1 MANVSL
7 VGFGR
12 IGRDLFRQTLGDTD
26 INIVSISDT
35 ADKANLIYLLKYDS
49 IYGKLD
55 AEIEESETGI
65 VVNGKENRQV
75 DHLTRNPSG
84 QMPTLEL
91 DNGNFVS
98 EITVICDYLD
108 EQQGYTDLMGK
119 TSEARAET
127 RMWTRRI
134 DLQIVEPLT
143 NGFRFSEGHDFFK
156 DRLRLI
162 PQAADDLKTLAQER
176 ITWLDEQIKDKEFI
190 CGDRF
195 SLADIM
201 FYRLFRFIFK

>member
-1 MANVSL
+1 MKLYNSIGPNPHVVRMFVQELGVELETVEVDLMA
-7 VGFGR
+7 G
-12 IGRDLFRQTLGDTD
+12 
-26 INIVSISDT
+26 
-35 ADKANLIYLLKYDS
+35 
-49 IYGKLD
+49 
-55 AEIEESETGI
+55 
-65 VVNGKENRQV
+65 ENRQE

-91 DNGNFVS
+91 DNGDFIS

-108 EQQGYTDLMGK
+108 ELQGYTDLIGK

-176 ITWLDEQIKDKEFI
+176 ITWLDGQIKDKEFI

-201 FYRLFRFIFK
+201 FYCFLNFGTTVGQPLNEDNKNVVNLYNKIHSRPSASA

>member
-1 MANVSL
+1 MKLYNS
-7 VGFGR
+7 
-12 IGRDLFRQTLGDTD
+12 IGPNPHVVRMFVQELGVELETVEVDLMSG
-26 INIVSISDT
+26 
-35 ADKANLIYLLKYDS
+35 
-49 IYGKLD
+49 
-55 AEIEESETGI
+55 
-65 VVNGKENRQV
+65 ENRQE

-91 DNGNFVS
+91 DNGDFIS

-108 EQQGYTDLMGK
+108 ELKGYTDLMGK

-176 ITWLDEQIKDKEFI
+176 ITWLDGQIKDKQFI

-201 FYRLFRFIFK
+201 FYCFLNFGTTVGQPLNEDNKNIVNLYNKIHSRQSASA

>member
-1 MANVSL
+1 MKLYNSIGPNPHVVRMFIQELGIDLESVEVDLMA
-7 VGFGR
+7 G
-12 IGRDLFRQTLGDTD
+12 
-26 INIVSISDT
+26 
-35 ADKANLIYLLKYDS
+35 
-49 IYGKLD
+49 
-55 AEIEESETGI
+55 
-65 VVNGKENRQV
+65 ENRQQ

-84 QMPTLEL
+84 QVPTLEL
-91 DNGNFVS
+91 DNGAFIS

-108 EQQGYTDLMGK
+108 EQKGYTDLIGK
-119 TSEARAET
+119 TPEDRAET

-134 DLQIVEPLT
+134 DLQIAEPLT

-162 PQAADDLKTLAQER
+162 PQAADDLKILAQER
-176 ITWLDEQIKDKEFI
+176 ITWLDGQIKDKEFI

-201 FYRLFRFIFK
+201 LYCFLNFGITVGQPLNEDNKSIVNLYNKINSRQSASA

>member
-1 MANVSL
+1 MKLYNSIGPNPQVVRMFVQELGVELETVEVDLMA
-7 VGFGR
+7 G
-12 IGRDLFRQTLGDTD
+12 
-26 INIVSISDT
+26 
-35 ADKANLIYLLKYDS
+35 
-49 IYGKLD
+49 
-55 AEIEESETGI
+55 
-65 VVNGKENRQV
+65 ENRQE

-91 DNGNFVS
+91 DNGDFIS

-108 EQQGYTDLMGK
+108 ELQGYTDLMGK

-176 ITWLDEQIKDKEFI
+176 ITWLDGQIEDKQFI

-201 FYRLFRFIFK
+201 FYCFLNFGTTVGQPLNEDNKNVVNLYNKIHSRPSASA

>member
-1 MANVSL
+1 MKLYNSIGPNPHVVRMFIQELGMELESVEVDLMA
-7 VGFGR
+7 G
-12 IGRDLFRQTLGDTD
+12 
-26 INIVSISDT
+26 
-35 ADKANLIYLLKYDS
+35 
-49 IYGKLD
+49 
-55 AEIEESETGI
+55 
-65 VVNGKENRQV
+65 ENRQQ
-75 DHLTRNPSG
+75 DHLSRNPSG

-91 DNGNFVS
+91 NNGEFIS
-98 EITVICDYLD
+98 EITGIGDYL
-108 EQQGYTDLMGK
+108 EERHGYTELIGK
-119 TSEARAET
+119 TPEDRAET

-176 ITWLDEQIKDKEFI
+176 ITWLDSQIEGKEFI
-190 CGDRF
+190 CGNRF

-201 FYRLFRFIFK
+201 FYCFLNFGTTVGQPLNEDNKNVVNLYNKIHSRPSASA

>member
-1 MANVSL
+1 MKLYNSIGPNPHVVRMFVQELGVELETVEEDLMA
-7 VGFGR
+7 G
-12 IGRDLFRQTLGDTD
+12 
-26 INIVSISDT
+26 
-35 ADKANLIYLLKYDS
+35 
-49 IYGKLD
+49 
-55 AEIEESETGI
+55 
-65 VVNGKENRQV
+65 ENRQE

-91 DNGNFVS
+91 DNGDFIS

-108 EQQGYTDLMGK
+108 ELQGYTDLMGK

-176 ITWLDEQIKDKEFI
+176 ITWLDGQIEGKEFI
-190 CGDRF
+190 CGNRF

-201 FYRLFRFIFK
+201 FYCFLNFGTTVGQPLNEDNKNVVNLYNKIHSRPSASA

>member
-1 MANVSL
+1 MKLYNSIGPNPHVVRMFIQELGIDIDSVEVDLMA
-7 VGFGR
+7 G
-12 IGRDLFRQTLGDTD
+12 
-26 INIVSISDT
+26 
-35 ADKANLIYLLKYDS
+35 
-49 IYGKLD
+49 
-55 AEIEESETGI
+55 
-65 VVNGKENRQV
+65 ENRQQ

-91 DNGNFVS
+91 DNGDFIS
-98 EITVICDYLD
+98 EITVICDFLD
-108 EQQGYTDLMGK
+108 EQQGYTDLIGK
-119 TSEARAET
+119 TPEDRAET

-201 FYRLFRFIFK
+201 LYCFLNFGTTIGQPLNEDNKNVVNLYNKIHSRQSASA

>member
-1 MANVSL
+1 MKLYNSIGPNPHVVRMFVQELGVGLETVEVDLMA
-7 VGFGR
+7 G
-12 IGRDLFRQTLGDTD
+12 
-26 INIVSISDT
+26 
-35 ADKANLIYLLKYDS
+35 
-49 IYGKLD
+49 
-55 AEIEESETGI
+55 
-65 VVNGKENRQV
+65 ENRQE

-91 DNGNFVS
+91 DNGDFIS

-108 EQQGYTDLMGK
+108 ELQGYTDLMGK

-176 ITWLDEQIKDKEFI
+176 ITWLDGQIKDKQFI

-201 FYRLFRFIFK
+201 FYCFLNFGTTVGQPLNEDNKNVVNLYNKIHSRPSASA

>member
-1 MANVSL
+1 MKLYNSIGPNPHVVRMFVQELGVELETVEVDLMA
-7 VGFGR
+7 G
-12 IGRDLFRQTLGDTD
+12 
-26 INIVSISDT
+26 
-35 ADKANLIYLLKYDS
+35 
-49 IYGKLD
+49 
-55 AEIEESETGI
+55 
-65 VVNGKENRQV
+65 ENRQE

-91 DNGNFVS
+91 DNGDFIS

-108 EQQGYTDLMGK
+108 ELQGYTDLMGK

-176 ITWLDEQIKDKEFI
+176 ITWLDGQIKDKEFI

-201 FYRLFRFIFK
+201 FYCFLNFGTTVGQPLNEDNKNVVNLYNKIHSRPSASA

>member
-1 MANVSL
+1 MKLYNSIGPNPHVVRMFVQELGVELETVEVDLMA
-7 VGFGR
+7 G
-12 IGRDLFRQTLGDTD
+12 
-26 INIVSISDT
+26 
-35 ADKANLIYLLKYDS
+35 
-49 IYGKLD
+49 
-55 AEIEESETGI
+55 
-65 VVNGKENRQV
+65 ENRQE

-91 DNGNFVS
+91 DNGDFIS

-176 ITWLDEQIKDKEFI
+176 ITWLDGQIKDKEFI

-201 FYRLFRFIFK
+201 FYCFLNFGTTVGQPLNEDNKNIVNLYNKIHSRPSASA

>member
-1 MANVSL
+1 MKLYNSIGPNPQVVRMFVQELGVELETVEVDLMA
-7 VGFGR
+7 G
-12 IGRDLFRQTLGDTD
+12 
-26 INIVSISDT
+26 
-35 ADKANLIYLLKYDS
+35 
-49 IYGKLD
+49 
-55 AEIEESETGI
+55 
-65 VVNGKENRQV
+65 ENRQE

-91 DNGNFVS
+91 DNGDFIS

-108 EQQGYTDLMGK
+108 ELQGYTDLMGK

-176 ITWLDEQIKDKEFI
+176 ITWLDGQIKDKQFI

-201 FYRLFRFIFK
+201 FYCFLNFGTTVGQPLNEDNKNVVNLYNKIHSRPSASA

>member
-1 MANVSL
+1 MKLYNSIGPNPHVVRMFIQELGIDLESVEVDLMA
-7 VGFGR
+7 G
-12 IGRDLFRQTLGDTD
+12 
-26 INIVSISDT
+26 
-35 ADKANLIYLLKYDS
+35 
-49 IYGKLD
+49 
-55 AEIEESETGI
+55 
-65 VVNGKENRQV
+65 ENRQQ

-91 DNGNFVS
+91 DNGEFIS

-108 EQQGYTDLMGK
+108 EQQGYTDLIGK
-119 TSEARAET
+119 TPEDRAET

-162 PQAADDLKTLAQER
+162 PQAADDLKIIAQER
-176 ITWLDEQIKDKEFI
+176 ITWLDGQIKDKEFI

-201 FYRLFRFIFK
+201 LYCFLNFGTTVGQPLNEGNKNIVNLYNKIHSRQSASA

>member
-1 MANVSL
+1 MKLYNS
-7 VGFGR
+7 
-12 IGRDLFRQTLGDTD
+12 IGPNPHVVRMF
-26 INIVSISDT
+26 
-35 ADKANLIYLLKYDS
+35 
-49 IYGKLD
+49 
-55 AEIEESETGI
+55 IEELGI
-65 VVNGKENRQV
+65 DLESVEVDLMAGENRQQ
-75 DHLTRNPSG
+75 DHLSRNPSG

-91 DNGNFVS
+91 DNGDFIS

-108 EQQGYTDLMGK
+108 ELQGYTDLMGK

-176 ITWLDEQIKDKEFI
+176 ITWLDGQIKDKQFI

-201 FYRLFRFIFK
+201 FYCFLNFGTTVGQPLNEDNKNIVNLYNKIHSRQSASA

>member
-1 MANVSL
+1 MKLYNSIGPNPHVVRMFIQELGIDLESVEVDLMA
-7 VGFGR
+7 G
-12 IGRDLFRQTLGDTD
+12 
-26 INIVSISDT
+26 
-35 ADKANLIYLLKYDS
+35 
-49 IYGKLD
+49 
-55 AEIEESETGI
+55 
-65 VVNGKENRQV
+65 ENRQQ

-91 DNGNFVS
+91 DNGEFIS

-108 EQQGYTDLMGK
+108 EQQGYTDLIGK
-119 TSEARAET
+119 TPQDRAET

-162 PQAADDLKTLAQER
+162 PQAADDLKIIAQER
-176 ITWLDEQIKDKEFI
+176 ITWLDGQIKDKEFI

-201 FYRLFRFIFK
+201 LYCFLNFGTTVGQPLNEGNKNIVNLYNKIHSRQSASA

>member
-1 MANVSL
+1 MKLYNSIGPNPHVVRMFIHELGLELETVEVDLMA
-7 VGFGR
+7 G
-12 IGRDLFRQTLGDTD
+12 
-26 INIVSISDT
+26 
-35 ADKANLIYLLKYDS
+35 
-49 IYGKLD
+49 
-55 AEIEESETGI
+55 
-65 VVNGKENRQV
+65 ENRQTG
-75 DHLTRNPSG
+75 HLSRNPSG

-91 DNGNFVS
+91 DNGDFIS

-201 FYRLFRFIFK
+201 FYCFLNFGTTVGQPLNEDNKNIVNLYNKIHSRPSASA

>member
-1 MANVSL
+1 MKLYNSIGPNPHVVRMFVQELGVELETVEVDLMA
-7 VGFGR
+7 G
-12 IGRDLFRQTLGDTD
+12 
-26 INIVSISDT
+26 
-35 ADKANLIYLLKYDS
+35 
-49 IYGKLD
+49 
-55 AEIEESETGI
+55 
-65 VVNGKENRQV
+65 ENRQE

-91 DNGNFVS
+91 DNGDFIS

-108 EQQGYTDLMGK
+108 ELQGYTDLMGK

-176 ITWLDEQIKDKEFI
+176 ITWLDGQIKDKQFI

-201 FYRLFRFIFK
+201 FYCFLNFGTTVGQPLNEDNKNVVNLYNKIHSRPCASA

>member
-1 MANVSL
+1 MKLYNSIGPNPHVVRMFIHELGLELETVDVDLMA
-7 VGFGR
+7 G
-12 IGRDLFRQTLGDTD
+12 
-26 INIVSISDT
+26 
-35 ADKANLIYLLKYDS
+35 
-49 IYGKLD
+49 
-55 AEIEESETGI
+55 
-65 VVNGKENRQV
+65 ENRQV

-176 ITWLDEQIKDKEFI
+176 ITWLDGQIKDKEYI

-201 FYRLFRFIFK
+201 FYCFLNFGTTVGQPLNDDNKNVVNLYNKIHSRPSASA

>member
-1 MANVSL
+1 MKLYNS
-7 VGFGR
+7 
-12 IGRDLFRQTLGDTD
+12 IGPNPHVVRMFVQELGVELETVEVDLMSG
-26 INIVSISDT
+26 
-35 ADKANLIYLLKYDS
+35 
-49 IYGKLD
+49 
-55 AEIEESETGI
+55 
-65 VVNGKENRQV
+65 ENRQE

-91 DNGNFVS
+91 DNGDFIS

-108 EQQGYTDLMGK
+108 ELQGYTDLMGK

-176 ITWLDEQIKDKEFI
+176 ITWLDGQIKDKQFI

-201 FYRLFRFIFK
+201 FYCFLNFGTTVGQPLNEDNKNIVNLYNKIHSRQSASA

>member
-1 MANVSL
+1 MKLYNS
-7 VGFGR
+7 
-12 IGRDLFRQTLGDTD
+12 IGPNPHVVRMFVQELGVELETVEVDLMSG
-26 INIVSISDT
+26 
-35 ADKANLIYLLKYDS
+35 
-49 IYGKLD
+49 
-55 AEIEESETGI
+55 
-65 VVNGKENRQV
+65 ENRQE

-91 DNGNFVS
+91 DSGDFIS

-108 EQQGYTDLMGK
+108 ELQGYTDLMGK

-176 ITWLDEQIKDKEFI
+176 ITWLDGQIKDKQFI

-201 FYRLFRFIFK
+201 FYCFLNFGTTVGQPLNEDNKNVVNLYNKIHSRPSSSA

>member
-1 MANVSL
+1 
-7 VGFGR
+7 
-12 IGRDLFRQTLGDTD
+12 
-26 INIVSISDT
+26 
-35 ADKANLIYLLKYDS
+35 
-49 IYGKLD
+49 
-55 AEIEESETGI
+55 
-65 VVNGKENRQV
+65 
-75 DHLTRNPSG
+75 
-84 QMPTLEL
+84 
-91 DNGNFVS
+91 
-98 EITVICDYLD
+98 
-108 EQQGYTDLMGK
+108 MGK

-176 ITWLDEQIKDKEFI
+176 ITWLDEQIKGKDFI

-201 FYRLFRFIFK
+201 LYCFLQFGAKVGQPFDPENRNVTRLFHSVESRKSAKA

>member
-1 MANVSL
+1 MKLYNSIGPNPHVVRMFVHELGLELETVEVDLMA
-7 VGFGR
+7 G
-12 IGRDLFRQTLGDTD
+12 
-26 INIVSISDT
+26 
-35 ADKANLIYLLKYDS
+35 
-49 IYGKLD
+49 
-55 AEIEESETGI
+55 
-65 VVNGKENRQV
+65 ENRQE

-91 DNGNFVS
+91 DNGDFIS

-108 EQQGYTDLMGK
+108 ELQGYTDLMGK

-176 ITWLDEQIKDKEFI
+176 ITWLDGQIKDKQFI

-201 FYRLFRFIFK
+201 FYCFLNFGTTVGQPLNEDNKNVVNLYNKIHSRPSASA

>member
-1 MANVSL
+1 MKLYNSIGPNPHVVRMFVQELGVELETVEVDLMA
-7 VGFGR
+7 G
-12 IGRDLFRQTLGDTD
+12 
-26 INIVSISDT
+26 
-35 ADKANLIYLLKYDS
+35 
-49 IYGKLD
+49 
-55 AEIEESETGI
+55 
-65 VVNGKENRQV
+65 ENRQE

-91 DNGNFVS
+91 DSGDFIS

-108 EQQGYTDLMGK
+108 ELQGYTDLMGK

-176 ITWLDEQIKDKEFI
+176 ITWLDGQIKDKQFI

-201 FYRLFRFIFK
+201 FYCFLNFGTTVGQPLNEDNKNVVNLYNKIHSRPSASA

>member
-1 MANVSL
+1 MKLYNSIGPNPHVVRMFVQELGVELETVEIDLMA
-7 VGFGR
+7 G
-12 IGRDLFRQTLGDTD
+12 
-26 INIVSISDT
+26 
-35 ADKANLIYLLKYDS
+35 
-49 IYGKLD
+49 
-55 AEIEESETGI
+55 
-65 VVNGKENRQV
+65 ENRQE

-91 DNGNFVS
+91 DNGDFIS

-108 EQQGYTDLMGK
+108 ELQGYTDLMGK

-176 ITWLDEQIKDKEFI
+176 ITWLDGQIKDKEFI

-201 FYRLFRFIFK
+201 FYCFLNFGTTVGQPLNEDNKNVVNLYNKIHSRPSASA